1 MEFKIRP
8 ARAEDYE
15 KLPEIEAAA
24 DAVMN
29 MVGLPEASS
38 AAEYRQGK
46 FVAVAQRSGRLCG
59 LVRVD
64 EVDGQAHLEQISVLP
79 SDSGQGIGRAL
90 VETAKTWARHAGY
103 QQMTLCTFRDV
114 PFNAPFYARCGFA
127 VLEEPAGEL
136 LELRK
141 HEAELGLDQLG
152 KRVAMIADLSPASIQ
167 SQEIVQ

>member
-15 KLPEIEAAA
+15 KLPEIETAA
-24 DAVMN
+24 DAVIN

-38 AAEYRQGK
+38 LAEYRQGK

-59 LVRVD
+59 LARVD

-90 VETAKTWARHAGY
+90 VETAKTLGTECWLSADDAMY
-103 QQMTLCTFRDV
+103 L
-114 PFNAPFYARCGFA
+114 PRCIFQRA
-127 VLEEPAGEL
+127 VLCAMRLCSAGRTCES
-136 LELRK
+136 
-141 HEAELGLDQLG
+141 
-152 KRVAMIADLSPASIQ
+152 VVSPASTRTRTR
-167 SQEIVQ
+167 S